1 MKKLCA
7 ALTAILIP
15 IVFVYVWD
23 INGEVAYFITVG
35 SVMAA
40 SLFIMFRKID
50 ARNIL

>member
-7 ALTAILIP
+7 ILVTVFIP
-15 IVFVYVWD
+15 NVFIYVWD

-50 ARNIL
+50 ALR

>member
-35 SVMAA
+35 FVMAI
-40 SLFIMFRKID
+40 LFFIMFKKID
-50 ARNIL
+50 ERTNL